1 MSLSSIAEEYLL
13 RDGTLL
19 FGAFG
24 VDPLSIHSFLVWNKV
39 KHKTYLNGS
48 SLEKAMKGNDVAI
61 ITIMND
67 RDDVFAGFHTV
78 AVRCNGNEYDVYNH
92 DNRKDKPQTLCSLS
106 ELWKEG
112 YFICGYLLK

>member
-13 RDGTLL
+13 WDGTLL

-67 RDDVFAGFHTV
+67 KDDVFAGFHTV
-78 AVRCNGNEYDVYNH
+78 AVRCNGNE
-92 DNRKDKPQTLCSLS
+92 
-106 ELWKEG
+106 
-112 YFICGYLLK
+112 